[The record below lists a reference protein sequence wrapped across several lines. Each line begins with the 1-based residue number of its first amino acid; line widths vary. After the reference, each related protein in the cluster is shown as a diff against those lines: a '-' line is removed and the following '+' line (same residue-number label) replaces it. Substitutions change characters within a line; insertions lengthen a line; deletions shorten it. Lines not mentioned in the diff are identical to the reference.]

1 MALNTWAPRGSGEK
15 PQLVLPPWLVPRGD
29 ILLLRRMPRPREW
42 GCTCG
47 GQGWDRASEFQ
58 AREKLWSRMD
68 WKALLLAASLLL
80 LAAQSSDPSNSST
93 YHTNITTVMCT
104 PGATPHS
111 PRIWGNTSQDP
122 QCLRPC
128 LSLTH
133 AEAPLS
139 LVGLGWLAGSAG
151 SLQASLGCQERQ
163 PALTL
168 PQPRRPTEAAG
179 TSLL

>member
-1 MALNTWAPRGSGEK
+1 MALNTRAPRGSGEK
-15 PQLVLPPWLVPRGD
+15 PQLVLPPQLVPRGD
-29 ILLLRRMPRPREW
+29 VPLLRRMPWPREW

-47 GQGWDRASEFQ
+47 GQGWDRASEFR

-68 WKALLLAASLLL
+68 RKALLSAASLLL
-80 LAAQSSDPSNSST
+80 LAAHGSDPSNPST
-93 YHTNITTVMCT
+93 YHTNITIVTCT
-104 PGATPHS
+104 PGVTPLS

-128 LSLTH
+128 PSLTH
-133 AEAPLS
+133 AKAPLS

-163 PALTL
+163 SALTL
-168 PQPRRPTEAAG
+168 PQPRRPTEAAE